1 MSLPRR
7 QSTWVWLADHAV
19 VPVVLPV
26 LLVFALIVNIWYDV
40 RHPFALFV
48 DLIVVGTAVL
58 WWFLKWF
65 LREFFNLDE

>member
-7 QSTWVWLADHAV
+7 QSTWVWLEDHAV

-26 LLVFALIVNIWYDV
+26 LLVFALIVNIWHDV

-48 DLIVVGTAVL
+48 DLIVVGAALL